1 MIIDQCSYE
10 GCPTQMCPAAQKLG
24 SLGKFLHEGL
34 SIRMQ
39 LLYSKEFRL
48 QYYHY
53 VVAKEYIIPSSSM
66 SSYSIYSPFI

>member
-1 MIIDQCSYE
+1 MKDDQCSYE

-53 VVAKEYIIPSSSM
+53 VVFSVKL
-66 SSYSIYSPFI
+66 